1 MVMWASIPAHGS
13 DPVGL
18 YNSGLA
24 RSSEVDGCR
33 DLMHCMFFLHA
44 RNSVVYRLICLA
56 CRNEERAAEFDP
68 GGTIGHLDRP
78 C

>member
-1 MVMWASIPAHGS
+1 MDYGIGFNGRMVMWASIPAHGS

-33 DLMHCMFFLHA
+33 DLMHCMFFFA
-44 RNSVVYRLICLA
+44 REELGCVQADLSRLQ
-56 CRNEERAAEFDP
+56 ERRE
-68 GGTIGHLDRP
+68 GRRV
-78 C
+78 